1 MEDRIKRIQA
11 MEVILNELLEVLP
24 KAESAMEEFEQ
35 SLPQYKILLEYYQSS
50 DWIEDREADINKEI
64 PQDMNRG
71 VLSEDGIWN
80 LMTDYFEF
88 SKKVSE
94 LRAQLKFILKE

>member
-11 MEVILNELLEVLP
+11 MEFIFNELLEVLP
-24 KAESAMEEFEQ
+24 NAENTLEKFEQ
-35 SLPQYKILLEYYQSS
+35 SLPQYKVLQEYYQSS
-50 DWIEDREADINKEI
+50 VWIEDRETDINKEI

-80 LMTDYFEF
+80 MMTDYFEF
-88 SKKVSE
+88 SKKISE
-94 LRAQLKFILKE
+94 IRTQLKFILKE